1 MSKNI
6 LFLSLLLIAALL
18 LRNKIATRG
27 GNEK

>member
-1 MSKNI
+1 MSKDTLLLI
-6 LFLSLLLIAALL
+6 LLLIAALL